1 LRIENPENDCETGL
15 EKECQLEAGMTE
27 LELDKEILLEMYYR
41 MRRIRRFEETAEEL
55 YKRGTV
61 VGLLHLYIGEEAV
74 ATGVCMALNEDD
86 YITSTHRGHGHL
98 IAKGGDV
105 KRLLAELCGRVTGY
119 CRGKGGSMHAADL
132 SLGILGANG
141 IVGGGFGI
149 ATGAALSAKKRNS
162 GQVAVCFFGDG
173 AANQGILMEV
183 LNMAA
188 LWKLPVIY
196 VCENNHFGE
205 YTRFDEV
212 TVTTQPIG
220 ARAAAFGL
228 PTAQVDG
235 NDVVAVYEAAKEAA
249 ERARTGQGPSF
260 IEARTYRLVGHHM
273 GDVGFSRGYRT
284 KEELDERWQ
293 QEPVGRFRKWL
304 LDNVA
309 GSESALNHIETQVE
323 KEMEEA
329 IAFVHQSPQP
339 DPDEIKEHVYA

>member
-1 LRIENPENDCETGL
+1 
-15 EKECQLEAGMTE
+15 MTKTD
-27 LELDKEILLEMYYR
+27 LDKEILLEMYYR

-98 IAKGGDV
+98 IAKGGDL

-141 IVGGGFGI
+141 IVGGGLGI
-149 ATGAALSAKKRNS
+149 ATGAALSANIRNS
-162 GQVAVCFFGDG
+162 GQVSACFFGDG
-173 AANQGILMEV
+173 AANQGLLMEV

-188 LWKLPVIY
+188 LWNLPVIY

-228 PTAQVDG
+228 PTVQVDG
-235 NDVVAVYEAAKEAA
+235 NDVVAVYEAAREAT
-249 ERARTGQGPSF
+249 ERARTGKGPSF

-284 KEELDERWQ
+284 KEELDQRWQ
-293 QEPVGRFRKWL
+293 QEPVSRFRNWL
-304 LDNVA
+304 LEHVA

-323 KEMEEA
+323 QEIEEA
-329 IAFVHQSPQP
+329 IEFVHQSPQP
-339 DPDEIKEHVYA
+339 DPDEIEEHVYA

>member
-1 LRIENPENDCETGL
+1 
-15 EKECQLEAGMTE
+15 MTLDNE
-27 LELDKEILLEMYYR
+27 LLSEMYYQ
-41 MRRIRRFEETAEEL
+41 MRLIRRFEETAEEL

-61 VGLLHLYIGEEAV
+61 VGLLHMYVGEEAV
-74 ATGVCMALNEDD
+74 ATGVCLALNDDD

-149 ATGAALSAKKRNS
+149 ATGAALSAKKKNS

-173 AANQGILMEV
+173 AANQGVFMEV

-205 YTRFDEV
+205 YTRFDEA
-212 TVTTQPIG
+212 TVTNQPIG

-235 NDVVAVYEAAKEAA
+235 NDVIAVYRATEEAV
-249 ERARTGQGPSF
+249 ERARAGDGPSF
-260 IEARTYRLVGHHM
+260 IEARTYRLKGHHI
-273 GDVGFSRGYRT
+273 GDVGFSRAYRT
-284 KEELDERWQ
+284 PGELEEHWD
-293 QEPVGRFRKWL
+293 QEPVGLFRKWL
-304 LDNVA
+304 LENEA
-309 GSESALNHIETQVE
+309 LSENEIQEIEARVE
-323 KEMEEA
+323 SELEEA
-329 IAFVHQSPQP
+329 IDFVRESPVP
-339 DPDEIKEHVYA
+339 DRSELTEHVYV

>member
-1 LRIENPENDCETGL
+1 
-15 EKECQLEAGMTE
+15 MS
-27 LELDKEILLEMYYR
+27 LDKALLSKMYYR
-41 MRRIRRFEETAEEL
+41 LRRIRRFEETAEEL

-74 ATGVCMALNEDD
+74 AAGTCLALNDDD

-132 SLGILGANG
+132 GLGVLGANG
-141 IVGGGFGI
+141 IVGGGLGI

-162 GQVAVCFFGDG
+162 GQVTVCFFGDG
-173 AANQGILMEV
+173 AANEGVFMEV

-196 VCENNHFGE
+196 MCENNTFGE
-205 YTRFDEV
+205 YSRSEWV
-212 TVTTQPIG
+212 TAPGQPIG

-235 NDVVAVYEAAKEAA
+235 NDVIAVYEAAKEAVD
-249 ERARTGQGPSF
+249 RARAGQGPSF
-260 IEARTYRLVGHHM
+260 IEARTYRLCGHHM
-273 GDVGFSRGYRT
+273 GDVGVARGYRT
-284 KEELDERWQ
+284 QEEIEARWQ
-293 QEPVGRFRKWL
+293 QEPVRRFWAWL
-304 LDNVA
+304 LENQQL
-309 GSESALNHIETQVE
+309 SAAEIEEIEAKVE
-323 KEMEEA
+323 AEMQEA
-329 IAFVHQSPQP
+329 IEFVNQSPVP
-339 DPDEIKEHVYA
+339 DLSEVMEHIYA